1 MLRFA
6 LEPTIFRLDEEDEI
20 TPPTSPT
27 IEIQHRISIL
37 EVIPDATTSVQAE
50 LQDTPRRSAR
60 LATGGPAKSPKP
72 KGKASRV
79 VAQKERGRCILGS
92 KMNISQLNFHQ
103 LDNVVESY
111 ECFQCG

>member
-6 LEPTIFRLDEEDEI
+6 LEPTIFPLDEEDEI

-50 LQDTPRRSAR
+50 LQDAPRRSAR

-72 KGKASRV
+72 KGKASR
-79 VAQKERGRCILGS
+79 GRSTKG
-92 KMNISQLNFHQ
+92 KR
-103 LDNVVESY
+103 
-111 ECFQCG
+111 